1 MGKGKRGRSA
11 SAGGVAL
18 RAEMRLVL
26 WPLYGGSAKFGLGLS
41 VVLGS
46 YHVCGLAHP
55 CASRDSVP
63 WTTWNGV

>member
-1 MGKGKRGRSA
+1 MGEGKRGRSA
-11 SAGGVAL
+11 SVGGVAL
-18 RAEMRLVL
+18 RAEMCLVL
-26 WPLYGGSAKFGLGLS
+26 RPTYGSSEKFGLGLS